1 MDPYLE
7 GSLWTS
13 FHSALGNEIARHL
26 ARKLLPRY
34 VALPVERFYPDA
46 TSGVVVTTG
55 DIYPDVAVAR
65 NKLAESVV
73 AYEAPPRTPLR
84 MATVMPEPVPHVSV
98 EIRDTQRRELVTAIE
113 ILSPTNKS
121 GKGRA
126 KYLSKREKLLLTP
139 VHLIEIDLV
148 RSGKRVPMHEP
159 LPPAPYF
166 VFVSRVETRPII
178 EVWPVALADTLP
190 TIPVPLLRGDA
201 DVWLELQLV
210 FTAVYD
216 DLGFGFAI
224 DYTRPPEAP
233 FTGEAAEWVRA
244 RVSRE

>member
-13 FHSALGNEIARHL
+13 FHAAFGTEIARHL

-34 VALPVERFYPDA
+34 VALPVERFFPDTTA
-46 TSGVVVTTG
+46 GVTVMAG
-55 DIYPDVAVAR
+55 DIYPDVGVAR
-65 NKLAESVV
+65 NKVSEAAA
-73 AYEAPPRTPLR
+73 AYTTTVDLPLR

-98 EIRDTQRRELVTAIE
+98 EIREAKGRELVTAIE
-113 ILSPTNKS
+113 ILSPTNKT

-148 RSGKRVPMHEP
+148 RSGQRVPMREP
-159 LPPAPYF
+159 LPSAPYF
-166 VFVSRVETRPII
+166 VFVSRAETRPVV
-178 EVWPVALADTLP
+178 EVWPVALADALP
-190 TIPVPLLRGDA
+190 SIPVPLLRGDA
-201 DVWLELQLV
+201 DIFLDLQAV
-210 FTAVYD
+210 VTAVYD
-216 DLGFGFAI
+216 DFRFGSVI
-224 DYTRPPEAP
+224 DYSELPDVP

-244 RVSRE
+244 RASRM